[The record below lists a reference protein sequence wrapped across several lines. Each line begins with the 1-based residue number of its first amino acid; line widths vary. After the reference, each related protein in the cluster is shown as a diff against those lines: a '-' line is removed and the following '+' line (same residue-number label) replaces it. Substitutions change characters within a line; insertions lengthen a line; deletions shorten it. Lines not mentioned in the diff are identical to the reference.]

1 MKVARGEEELT
12 GARHWLSYGNVEPA
26 GGILPCTFGERL
38 NCKEERAINVSFSL
52 LHVVNHKYLLSLFNG
67 VFNPKVYLYI

>member
-1 MKVARGEEELT
+1 
-12 GARHWLSYGNVEPA
+12 VEPA